1 MNQEDE
7 LCTDAKGAGLS
18 CPIQPGNKSIST
30 TGKFPAAPSVSA
42 LQLSLFCRDL
52 NNLFVYNSFGHYR
65 YTCIK

>member
-42 LQLSLFCRDL
+42 LQLSLFFRDL
-52 NNLFVYNSFGHYR
+52 NNLLVYRMATR